1 MGERKIRPTMTHVAI
16 SLSEG
21 SLHAFCLQCCVEF
34 LIHVSIVTVV
44 PGDTKIIGEM
54 KIAFGT

>member
-1 MGERKIRPTMTHVAI
+1 MTHVAI